1 MAFTNDVVSK
11 PVNNGVDGA
20 MLGDD
25 NVLDGT
31 GPSKGAVRGDDNGD
45 VRGCKVRK
53 EWCSTHNCTAR
64 VMKVSSKKWRWKE
77 KQKLWGF
84 VTVKTSKI
92 ACSSVDLRSKGPLS
106 VHKSQ
111 CTDVLLPGNTV
122 GGSTGPC
129 VGTVDS
135 YTE

>member
-1 MAFTNDVVSK
+1 MNE
-11 PVNNGVDGA
+11 PGNNGVGEVQ
-20 MLGDD
+20 LGDD
-25 NVLDGT
+25 NRLDGS
-31 GPSKGAVRGDDNGD
+31 GPSKGTVRGDDNGD

-53 EWCSTHNCTAR
+53 EWCSTHNCTGR

-77 KQKLWGF
+77 KQKVWGY

-122 GGSTGPC
+122 GGGAGPS
-129 VGTVDS
+129 VETVAS
-135 YTE
+135 CRE

>member
-1 MAFTNDVVSK
+1 M
-11 PVNNGVDGA
+11 
-20 MLGDD
+20 GDD
-25 NVLDGT
+25 NELDGT

-45 VRGCKVRK
+45 VRGSKVRK
-53 EWCSTHNCTAR
+53 EWCSTHKCTAR

-92 ACSSVDLRSKGPLS
+92 SCSLVNLRSKGPLS
-106 VHKSQ
+106 VHKNQ

-122 GGSTGPC
+122 GRGAGPT
-129 VGTVDS
+129 VGTVAGC
-135 YTE
+135 TE